1 MNFNNLLKFL
11 SKLQFTIFH
20 FQIDGAG
27 APFSRAVPAAA
38 GNTGGEADLHGP
50 NVPAGR
56 VGLPLQLKCLKV
68 WDLLLVGGHVHACN
82 TQEQVRLGEGK

>member
-1 MNFNNLLKFL
+1 MNFKNLVKFL
-11 SKLQFTIFH
+11 IKLQKFTIFNYP
-20 FQIDGAG
+20 IGRAG
-27 APFSRAVPAAA
+27 AADLGAVPAAA

-68 WDLLLVGGHVHACN
+68 
-82 TQEQVRLGEGK
+82 